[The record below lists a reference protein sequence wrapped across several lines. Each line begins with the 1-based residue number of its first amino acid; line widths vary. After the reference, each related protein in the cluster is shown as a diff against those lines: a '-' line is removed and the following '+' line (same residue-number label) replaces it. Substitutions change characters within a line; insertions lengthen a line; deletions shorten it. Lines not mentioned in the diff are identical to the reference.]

1 MTNTV
6 VKDVSTD
13 TFEAD
18 VIAASRARPVVVDFW
33 APWCGPCRQL
43 GPLLER
49 LAAVAG
55 GAWMLVKIDV
65 DQNGQLAARYGVQG
79 IPAVKG
85 FRDGRI
91 AAEFVGAQPELMVRR
106 FLDRLLPSPADE
118 AAARGDR
125 LAAAGDDAAAEDAY
139 RQALALQADHPRAAL
154 GLGLLR
160 EAAGRPDE
168 ALKLLATLP
177 PKSAQGREAAPVV
190 ARLRLQ
196 NDAPGAGASALAE
209 AEATL
214 RRDPRDPAS
223 NLRVGQALA
232 ARGAYDEAL
241 PRLLAV
247 VEKDKTFQDGAARS
261 AMLAIFDAL
270 GPDHPLTQEYRRKL
284 ASALYV

>member
-1 MTNTV
+1 MTTAA
-6 VKDVSTD
+6 VKDVSTE
-13 TFEAD
+13 TFEGD
-18 VIAASRARPVVVDFW
+18 VIEASRERPVVVDFW
-33 APWCGPCRQL
+33 APWCGPCRAL

-49 LAAVAG
+49 LAADAD
-55 GAWMLVKIDV
+55 GAWTLVKVNV
-65 DQNGQLAARYGVQG
+65 DDSQGLAARYGVQG

-91 AAEFVGAQPELMVRR
+91 VAEFVGAQPEPMVRR

-118 AAARGDR
+118 AAAAGDS
-125 LAAAGDDAAAEDAY
+125 LAADGDPDGAKESY
-139 RQALALQADHPRAAL
+139 RRALALQADHPRATL
-154 GLGLLR
+154 GLGRLLD
-160 EAAGRPDE
+160 AAERADE
-168 ALKLLATLP
+168 ALALLATLP
-177 PKSAQGREAAPVV
+177 PRSAEGREAVPLL
-190 ARLRLQ
+190 ARLRLRG
-196 NDAPGAGASALAE
+196 DTAVSAALSK

-214 RRDPRDPAS
+214 ARDPRDPEA

-247 VEKDKTFQDGAARS
+247 VERDKGFKDGAART

-270 GPDHPLTQEYRRKL
+270 GPDHPLTLDYRRKL

>member
-1 MTNTV
+1 MMNAV

-13 TFEAD
+13 TFESD
-18 VIAASRARPVVVDFW
+18 VIAASHERPAVVDFW

-49 LAAVAG
+49 LAAEAG
-55 GAWMLVKIDV
+55 GAWTLVKINV
-65 DQNGQLAARYGVQG
+65 DQNQALAARYGVQG

-91 AAEFVGAQPELMVRR
+91 AAEFTGAQPEIMVRR

-125 LAAAGDDAAAEDAY
+125 LASSGDDPAAEGAY
-139 RQALALQADHPRAAL
+139 RQALAIQADHPRATL
-154 GLGLLR
+154 GLGLLL
-160 EAAGRPDE
+160 EAAGRSDE

-177 PKSAQGREAAPVV
+177 PRSPEGHEAAPVV

-196 NDAPGAGASALAE
+196 NEAPDAGAAALAD
-209 AEATL
+209 AEETL
-214 RRDPRDPAS
+214 RRDPRDPAA

-232 ARGAYDEAL
+232 ARGDYDEAL

-247 VEKDKTFQDGAARS
+247 IEKDKTFQDGAART

-270 GPDHPLTQEYRRKL
+270 GPSHPLTLEYRRKL
-284 ASALYV
+284 AGALYV